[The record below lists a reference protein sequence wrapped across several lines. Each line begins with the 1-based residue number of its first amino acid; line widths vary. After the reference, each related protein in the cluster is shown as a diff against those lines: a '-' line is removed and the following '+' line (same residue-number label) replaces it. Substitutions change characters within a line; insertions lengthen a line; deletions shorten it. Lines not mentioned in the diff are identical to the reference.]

1 MNVKISKEQHEC
13 LSKLEYK
20 EYVFGSKLHGI
31 STKNSDFD
39 YVRVIKD
46 DFYSEFVTLA
56 IYLPNI
62 HSWQYDDKI
71 NNSQYVWMTNKQFY
85 QNLFSGDGGMIADI
99 VLLSGEFENPLFLC
113 STYKIIKAYLGV
125 AKRDLKLHGNLDK
138 KKFHALRSLY
148 MAEKLMNGELPTIDG
163 IKLLNNNYN
172 GCYLPSKESLIAREL
187 ELRTKLNEILNSR
200 EITLYP
206 QFIENNDL
214 VQIMVNSNH
223 ITEFKYD

>member
-1 MNVKISKEQHEC
+1 
-13 LSKLEYK
+13 
-20 EYVFGSKLHGI
+20 
-31 STKNSDFD
+31 
-39 YVRVIKD
+39 
-46 DFYSEFVTLA
+46 
-56 IYLPNI
+56 
-62 HSWQYDDKI
+62 
-71 NNSQYVWMTNKQFY
+71 
-85 QNLFSGDGGMIADI
+85 
-99 VLLSGEFENPLFLC
+99 
-113 STYKIIKAYLGV
+113 
-125 AKRDLKLHGNLDK
+125 
-138 KKFHALRSLY
+138 